1 MHCSGKRVLAVFFFF
16 CPGYSPTYPVVFCIC
31 LGTGRGFN
39 IIFSFPLLVSV
50 VLRRANIC
58 AVFLG
63 LFVRA
68 CVKRRSL
75 LVFSYCIVGCSFGSI
90 LEIVETFTISYSFF
104 TWNPPPLRS
113 PICSYVMHHSSHP
126 CICFYLICLYR
137 TVLARF
143 ALNRVDKPDQ
153 TKQKA
158 GKLVFKSALG
168 YIFPLFLPLP
178 LPFMCHDCKKWSQ
191 KPSACFLI
199 CEVLTHLYRAS
210 KTVKLSSTGTHSTKR
225 CHPGFTPPS
234 FLIPGGRDGVCA
246 WWLLQ
251 CSWLFI
257 RSLTHSLTHIYHDR
271 LGRNEGKTSVGRWF
285 MSPSPKPLP
294 KLPTIRQV
302 CLSLILLYSPAAHFL
317 IC

>member
-104 TWNPPPLRS
+104 TWNPPPPPFTHLF
-113 PICSYVMHHSSHP
+113 ICHASFISSVHLFLSY
-126 CICFYLICLYR
+126 
-137 TVLARF
+137 
-143 ALNRVDKPDQ
+143 
-153 TKQKA
+153 
-158 GKLVFKSALG
+158 
-168 YIFPLFLPLP
+168 LPLP
-178 LPFMCHDCKKWSQ
+178 YCTCTICSQ
-191 KPSACFLI
+191 
-199 CEVLTHLYRAS
+199 
-210 KTVKLSSTGTHSTKR
+210 
-225 CHPGFTPPS
+225 
-234 FLIPGGRDGVCA
+234 
-246 WWLLQ
+246 
-251 CSWLFI
+251 
-257 RSLTHSLTHIYHDR
+257 
-271 LGRNEGKTSVGRWF
+271 
-285 MSPSPKPLP
+285 
-294 KLPTIRQV
+294 
-302 CLSLILLYSPAAHFL
+302 
-317 IC
+317 